1 MAPAAAGGINVSA
14 GQMYA
19 VAGLIGAY
27 GASQA
32 QMAQAINQQT
42 AYLVQARDT
51 LAVAEVRADMAETYA
66 AVQAGRQLKRA
77 EMEAQNYQIA
87 GNTLLKNMRR
97 ANAAA
102 RARAAAAGVAFG
114 EGSAA
119 GIQLENV
126 AATMRDVGIADLNA
140 LTARVLGFEDATAML
155 QSTEYQ
161 NYLNL
166 YTAKRGAG
174 QLESAAAITRRTGG
188 LLAGATL
195 LEGATRFVRPV

>member
-1 MAPAAAGGINVSA
+1 MNISG

-19 VAGLIGAY
+19 AAGLISAY

-66 AVQAGRQLKRA
+66 AVQAGRTLRRA
-77 EMEAQNYQIA
+77 DMEAQNYQIA
-87 GNTLLKNMRR
+87 GNTLLKNMRK

-119 GIQLENV
+119 GVQIENV

-166 YTAKRGAG
+166 FQARRGAG

-188 LLAGATL
+188 LMAGATL
-195 LEGATRFVRPV
+195 TEGVGRFARTV